1 MTRGKPAGK
10 GGKSWYASRS
20 GGCQLLLL
28 LCLKHVIFVAIVG
41 ATPGEEGP
49 PRSSKQDRHQ
59 QTSSVATPIAAEHMP
74 GSHTDEL
81 NTAWQM
87 VTRARIAAQ
96 DAMDAASEA
105 ADAVQAAMDV
115 QARNMLSALA
125 PNASKRASTGTKIT
139 SRITCQ
145 ASAPADN
152 ESATCAM
159 ARAYSEELTQDNHRC
174 GLETRGMVASLFPD
188 AASAALRT
196 QLRLDKTV
204 LITGD
209 SVNLQLAHIL
219 FHHLGAGSR
228 PRTASYVGQP
238 RVERLATGARGRDVG
253 SVLYPAQGQGAVIFW
268 RGDLFDRFLT
278 SLAFQRKEIVSD
290 PEQVDEALLRRHTGP
305 FTIKKPTSKN
315 SSALEEIKRYSGSP
329 HLLSLLINGTM
340 FGRRLDAAVVQ
351 LPRSAACSTPMQT
364 QQASLYAQRLLSGW
378 TRLEV
383 QPIWTTVPP
392 SSLMNWQSTSTCNS
406 LGRAAASKLGAR
418 VLDLAAH
425 TLKLLE
431 ANLRRL
437 GYPKELNA
445 GRVVGLFRPQAKR
458 QTLMAACAER
468 LGEDDGRCH
477 SPLLMRDTVHWCEI
491 AVSAWGEMLLSMLS

>member
-1 MTRGKPAGK
+1 M
-10 GGKSWYASRS
+10 
-20 GGCQLLLL
+20 L
-28 LCLKHVIFVAIVG
+28 LCLTALALVG
-41 ATPGEEGP
+41 ATPGKEAGGRARRYGP
-49 PRSSKQDRHQ
+49 TKQDHQIQ
-59 QTSSVATPIAAEHMP
+59 QTSTSVATPIAAEHMP
-74 GSHTDEL
+74 GSLTDEL

-87 VTRARIAAQ
+87 VTRVRIAAK

-125 PNASKRASTGTKIT
+125 PNASKRASTGTK

-159 ARAYSEELTQDNHRC
+159 ARAYSEELTQSNHRC

-209 SVNLQLAHIL
+209 SVNVQLAHIL

-238 RVERLATGARGRDVG
+238 RVERLATGTRGRVIG
-253 SVLYPAQGQGAVIFW
+253 TVLYPAQGQGAVIFW
-268 RGDLFDRFLT
+268 HGNLFDRFLT
-278 SLAFQRKEIVSD
+278 SLILQGRREKSFVWD
-290 PEQVDEALLRRHTGP
+290 PERVDEALLRRHVGL
-305 FTIKKPTSKN
+305 FTRTN
-315 SSALEEIKRYSGSP
+315 STWEEIYHYSGSP
-329 HLLSLLINGTM
+329 HLLSLLTNGTM

-351 LPRSAACSTPMQT
+351 FPRDLACSTPMQT
-364 QQASLYAQRLLSGW
+364 QQAELYAQRLLSGW
-378 TRLEV
+378 TRLGV
-383 QPIWTTVPP
+383 QPIWTTAPP
-392 SSLMNWQSTSTCNS
+392 SSLKIWQSTSTCNS
-406 LGRAAASKLGAR
+406 LGRAAASKVGAR

-425 TLKLLE
+425 TLELLK
-431 ANLRRL
+431 ANARRL
-437 GYPKELNA
+437 GYQKELNEGQA
-445 GRVVGLFRPQAKR
+445 TKAVGLYSPKAKR
-458 QTLMAACAER
+458 QTLMGACAER
-468 LGEDDGRCH
+468 LGEDGRCY
-477 SPLLMRDTVHWCEI
+477 SNLLMVDAVHWCEI